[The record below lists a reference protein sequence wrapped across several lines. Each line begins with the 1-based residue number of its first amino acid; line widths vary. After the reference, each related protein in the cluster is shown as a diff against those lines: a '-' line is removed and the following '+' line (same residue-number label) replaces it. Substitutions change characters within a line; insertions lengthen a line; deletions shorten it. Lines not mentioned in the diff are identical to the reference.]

1 MTTCFSIVIL
11 FLIILISSSTI
22 ATAKNARCLEGG
34 VGRKRVDIVNTNGN
48 NEKNNEF
55 KNTYME
61 IHNSL
66 EYDDCPDGSCRC
78 CSYYY
83 NVSETSNQ
91 NSNNNNALQEYCVS
105 WTSATEKS
113 CTEETP
119 NAVPGSYKLKTT
131 SCNPEVNDACNN
143 CFEGSKPKTSGVT
156 GNYSIIMTYGIII
169 FTIIFRI

>member
-1 MTTCFSIVIL
+1 MLSVCFFGLCIYSIN
-11 FLIILISSSTI
+11 ILIV
-22 ATAKNARCLEGG
+22 GG
-34 VGRKRVDIVNTNGN
+34 
-48 NEKNNEF
+48 
-55 KNTYME
+55 
-61 IHNSL
+61 
-66 EYDDCPDGSCRC
+66 
-78 CSYYY
+78 
-83 NVSETSNQ
+83 
-91 NSNNNNALQEYCVS
+91 
-105 WTSATEKS
+105 EKS